1 MAAIEFDA
9 RREREVNE
17 KYRAWRTAQ
26 PGGTIWSDVKGG
38 PYPDGTIYMQFPDA
52 FVDELQTSG
61 IAFKRCAT

>member
-9 RREREVNE
+9 LLEQEVNE

-26 PGGTIWSDVKGG
+26 PGGVTWGDVKGG

-52 FVDELQTSG
+52 FVDELQDSG
-61 IAFKRCAT
+61 LAFKRLAS